1 MRLDQYT
8 ATAAQK
14 SRTEVRK
21 DILHGLVTV
30 NGAVCKKAA
39 AQVTENSA
47 VTLNGTMLTLQK
59 YVYIMLDK
67 PLGVVSAAADKNDTT
82 VIDLVGRAY
91 PRRNLFPAG
100 RLDKASTGFVLITD
114 DGAFAHEILAP
125 KHHVAKTYEILL
137 DTPLTQEMTD
147 GFAAGVKLADGEVMK
162 PAIAVP
168 FGENPCSAT
177 VVISQG
183 VYHQIKRM
191 FGVFDAGVEALRRT
205 AIGGLKL
212 DATLGAGGFK
222 ELSQEDLAQMQQQD
236 SQSVFKTNT
245 GVL

>member
-1 MRLDQYT
+1 
-8 ATAAQK
+8 
-14 SRTEVRK
+14 
-21 DILHGLVTV
+21 
-30 NGAVCKKAA
+30 
-39 AQVTENSA
+39 
-47 VTLNGTMLTLQK
+47 
-59 YVYIMLDK
+59 
-67 PLGVVSAAADKNDTT
+67 
-82 VIDLVGRAY
+82 
-91 PRRNLFPAG
+91 
-100 RLDKASTGFVLITD
+100 
-114 DGAFAHEILAP
+114 
-125 KHHVAKTYEILL
+125 
-137 DTPLTQEMTD
+137 
-147 GFAAGVKLADGEVMK
+147 FAAGVKLADGEVMK
-162 PAIAVP
+162 PAIAVAS
-168 FGENPCSAT
+168 GDNPCGAT